1 MAEELIDELIGHVG
15 SISGPAGLEW
25 VAARLG
31 LSLADTSVPLQV
43 RSGIIEA
50 LEARDG
56 EQGAMLLAAIAVL
69 GEGGADEMAREA
81 VKRLREKGVEA
92 DLPSGLGEYEFVQAQ
107 LEKRRR
113 RDYYSFALR
122 RPGWDSVEVGFFSTR
137 HGEQRG
143 VMHMGV
149 LTKPM
154 RAEDAR
160 ALMDSGADRA
170 RTTALSAEQLAD
182 ALREAAA
189 RTADIEEN
197 VTFELWFAL
206 RALARALGV
215 DFAILP
221 DARLYL

>member
-1 MAEELIDELIGHVG
+1 
-15 SISGPAGLEW
+15 
-25 VAARLG
+25 
-31 LSLADTSVPLQV
+31 
-43 RSGIIEA
+43 
-50 LEARDG
+50 
-56 EQGAMLLAAIAVL
+56 
-69 GEGGADEMAREA
+69 
-81 VKRLREKGVEA
+81 
-92 DLPSGLGEYEFVQAQ
+92 
-107 LEKRRR
+107 
-113 RDYYSFALR
+113 
-122 RPGWDSVEVGFFSTR
+122 
-137 HGEQRG
+137 
-143 VMHMGV
+143 MHMGV

-170 RTTALSAEQLAD
+170 KTTALSAEQLAD